1 MQRRNETITDPP
13 FFRLGVA
20 THDVVIDE
28 LNELKRERESDQK
41 RLASLIQTKEKLA
54 KMVDMEASLKDLCA
68 KIIPD
73 LDHCSN
79 DDKKDA
85 YTYLGLQVKATPEGA
100 DIKGFLDPCLLT
112 TVQTWA

>member
-1 MQRRNETITDPP
+1 MTCPKTSHLKLAVCEESARMATVET
-13 FFRLGVA
+13 
-20 THDVVIDE
+20 VV
-28 LNELKRERESDQK
+28 
-41 RLASLIQTKEKLA
+41 QTKEKLS

-79 DDKKDA
+79 DDKRDA

-100 DIKGFLDPCLLT
+100 DIKGYLDPCLLT
-112 TVQTWA
+112 TVQTSA

>member
-1 MQRRNETITDPP
+1 MSTLLRVVLDEV
-13 FFRLGVA
+13 RL
-20 THDVVIDE
+20 
-28 LNELKRERESDQK
+28 LKTKRESDQK
-41 RLASLIQTKEKLA
+41 RLAGLIQTKEKLS
-54 KMVDMEASLKDLCA
+54 KMVDMEASLKELCA

-100 DIKGFLDPCLLT
+100 DIKGYLDPCLLT
-112 TVQTWA
+112 TVHTSA